1 MEKICVVFGGQSPEH
16 DVSIITGMQCAKFLQ
31 SKFDV
36 EKVYLGLDNKFY
48 YATDIED
55 LTFFANKS
63 AIKLKPVLFCNGL
76 LKKSIGYKKVCD
88 IKCVVNCCH
97 GGVGENGS
105 LAGFFET
112 VGVPCTSTS
121 ALTAGITMDKD
132 LTKQLVQDVA
142 TTAKGVLV
150 SKQNYLTAVEQ
161 IKTDFANHLIVKP
174 NALGSSIGVKACTKQ
189 NFKNQIF
196 AIFEMNDNALVEE
209 KIEPMIELNQAC
221 YKKDGE
227 LVLSAIEQPISKQD
241 FLTFDEKYRHDG
253 KSKAKDRIIPA
264 QISKAL
270 EEQICNT
277 TKNIYLHLNLNGV
290 VRIDYMFNA
299 NTKTLYFN
307 EVNTIPGSL
316 AFYLFEPLGI
326 DYITLI
332 EDLVAN
338 ATQPKKYSYFDTN
351 ILTKKLL

>member
-16 DVSIITGMQCAKFLQ
+16 DISIITGMQCAKFLQ

-48 YATDIED
+48 YATDVDD

-76 LKKSIGYKKVCD
+76 HKKGISYKKVCD

-97 GGVGENGS
+97 GGVGENGA

-112 VGVPCTSTS
+112 VGIPYTSTS
-121 ALTAGITMDKD
+121 SLTAGITMDKN
-132 LTKQLVQDVA
+132 LTKQLVENVI
-142 TTAKGVLV
+142 TAKGVFV
-150 SKQNYLTAVEQ
+150 SKENYLKAVEQ
-161 IKTDFANHLIVKP
+161 IKTEFADHLIVKP

-189 NFKNQIF
+189 DFENQIF

-221 YKKDGE
+221 YKKGSD
-227 LVLSAIEQPISKQD
+227 LILSAIEQPISKQE
-241 FLTFDEKYRHDG
+241 FLTFDEKYCHNG

-264 QISKAL
+264 QISKAV

-277 TKNIYLHLNLNGV
+277 TKNIYSQLNLNGV
-290 VRIDYMFNA
+290 VRIDYMFNT